1 MRSFL
6 LILALMAAPTLAAAA
21 EASPQQRS
29 VEAVMADS
37 AKGWNAG
44 DVVRFM
50 AAYSEAPE
58 TSFVTEEGLVRGKAA
73 MIARYNAK
81 YNFDDPAKR
90 GVLSFQSVDFR
101 LLDATHALYIGQ
113 WALTYP
119 DGNSAKG
126 YTSLV
131 MALEKD
137 GWRIV
142 ADHSS

>member
-1 MRSFL
+1 MRRL
-6 LILALMAAPTLAAAA
+6 LLTLALLAAPTLAWAV
-21 EASPQQRS
+21 EPSPQQQA
-29 VEAVMADS
+29 VESVMADS
-37 AKGWNAG
+37 ARGWNAG

-81 YNFDDPAKR
+81 YNLADPAKR
-90 GVLSFQSVDFR
+90 GLLSFQSVDFR

-113 WALTYP
+113 WSLTYP
-119 DGNSAKG
+119 DGKSAKG

-137 GWRIV
+137 GWRII